1 MGKKRA
7 KKQQPTTEEKARNF
21 DNRLKS
27 YAVKSAISMA
37 EEDLSVKKQVL
48 AQILGIKFLDE
59 DEIWR
64 KKLLATIDEAAVK
77 KINENPDYA
86 SNIADRRIR
95 QLMQEWG
102 LIAEG
107 EEWPKR
113 RPTLDDMLENFKK
126 VKELEECGIKPGDP
140 LIRGVRY
147 DVWHK
152 PGISPKKLTQGDSK
166 KFVETGEYMG
176 EEFNVTEPGKDQPL
190 EDQPIFINGEPAEVT
205 TGAKEG
211 TFAIRETP
219 EMFGTRLLADI
230 SERPEFYFAR
240 REISR
245 TDPELQAFEWDIYNM
260 YKTARSMNKNN
271 RWWTNEHSCENKLRC
286 PYIPVCYN
294 RIDVSDGS
302 VPEGFK
308 CIFTKGKENAGTNS

>member
-1 MGKKRA
+1 MGRKRVD
-7 KKQQPTTEEKARNF
+7 KRQPTAEEKARNF

-126 VKELEECGIKPGDP
+126 VKELEEIVGAGKSKGPSSELVIAVLQMIGQIIDARK
-140 LIRGVRY
+140 
-147 DVWHK
+147 
-152 PGISPKKLTQGDSK
+152 SPTTS
-166 KFVETGEYMG
+166 E
-176 EEFNVTEPGKDQPL
+176 GKDKLVPQ
-190 EDQPIFINGEPAEVT
+190 DQPEQFDTDWEVQPIVNPSQIET
-205 TGAKEG
+205 TPQNKGNETVSESEITIEAKE
-211 TFAIRETP
+211 E
-219 EMFGTRLLADI
+219 D
-230 SERPEFYFAR
+230 
-240 REISR
+240 
-245 TDPELQAFEWDIYNM
+245 
-260 YKTARSMNKNN
+260 
-271 RWWTNEHSCENKLRC
+271 
-286 PYIPVCYN
+286 
-294 RIDVSDGS
+294 
-302 VPEGFK
+302 
-308 CIFTKGKENAGTNS
+308 GKEGIADSDD